1 MTLPRTFHEAKAA
14 LASGEFTVK
23 AMTAAALAQARAK
36 ADLNIFLETFG
47 DSALAKA
54 AEVDAKIAAG
64 TAGPL
69 AGAIISI
76 KDNLCYAGHGVS
88 ASSRMLEGYVSPYSA
103 TVVERIL
110 AADAVIIGRT
120 NCDEFA
126 MGSSNET
133 SAYGQVGNPLDPAR
147 VPGGSSGGAAASVA
161 AGTCHIALA
170 SDTGGS
176 IRQPASFCGVAGFK
190 PTYGRVSRYGL
201 IAFASSFDQVGPLA
215 HDVEDLQA
223 VQAVIAGPDDRD
235 NTTSHR
241 PFATADV
248 PAKLRIGYYAQCLDV
263 PGMDPEVRDRTL
275 AEIDRLRAEGHSVV
289 PVELAHADL
298 FVPTYYILSTA
309 EASSNLARFDGIRYG
324 HRAKEAQGVED
335 TYRRS
340 RSEGFGPEVQRRIL
354 LGTFVLSAG
363 YYDAYYGQ
371 GMKVRRII
379 RDNTLET
386 LAGLDLLLTPTCPS
400 TAFLKGQISDPV
412 TMYLQDIFT
421 VQANLAGIPAL
432 SIPAGQHS
440 NGMPFG
446 IQLMAKPF
454 EDERLLAA
462 ARRLFPC

>member
-1 MTLPRTFHEAKAA
+1 
-14 LASGEFTVK
+14 
-23 AMTAAALAQARAK
+23 
-36 ADLNIFLETFG
+36 
-47 DSALAKA
+47 
-54 AEVDAKIAAG
+54 
-64 TAGPL
+64 
-69 AGAIISI
+69 
-76 KDNLCYAGHGVS
+76 
-88 ASSRMLEGYVSPYSA
+88 
-103 TVVERIL
+103 
-110 AADAVIIGRT
+110 
-120 NCDEFA
+120 FA